1 MFDLEKFKTGKYY
14 VHLPTKEIYD
24 DVMEYLNKN
33 NMTWINGDSL
43 KNNSDS
49 VWNINMSNTCI
60 VYGVVVNNLSYFKE
74 SGYKQLEINKY
85 EKGDDNMNEKMKRDL
100 IKLLFE
106 KEFSSHDLENMYEY
120 KGRVIANYIDR
131 TVELVDLLDKIKDKY
146 GIKGNEVAD
155 IVIKEFDLKEYK
167 QG

>member
-43 KNNSDS
+43 KDNPDS

-60 VYGVVVNNLSYFKE
+60 IYGVVVGSLSYFKE

-100 IKLLFE
+100 VKLLFE
-106 KEFSSHDLENMYEY
+106 KEYYNHELDGMRKY
-120 KGRVIANYIDR
+120 KGRIIFDYFHRSAKFIDFI
-131 TVELVDLLDKIKDKY
+131 EMIDDKY
-146 GIKGNEVAD
+146 DVKGHEVAK
-155 IVIKEFDLKEYK
+155 IIMEEFELEEYK
-167 QG
+167 RD